1 MVGYLPI
8 PQSITH
14 EGPTEAILR
23 FSIGPTKS
31 EDDTASQVFLHSMGA
46 TASFGQSFTPSSD
59 RDFTIGSD
67 PIDLVHLPNAN
78 GCEPFTIPHNADGP
92 FTILLNRGGCT
103 FLQKLVH
110 ATRAGA
116 SGVIVAGLPPSSTN
130 TDPDQ
135 EGLLRPSASGESTA
149 HLQEVE
155 DTGMIYVDWRTG
167 DVLRDIFQSQS
178 DGISVHVEI
187 LEIDGQ
193 VSQDQQQEG
202 YGDEMSRPA
211 SGAGKVTREGKV
223 GIGEWAI
230 WNLRIVDST

>member
-59 RDFTIGSD
+59 RDFTIGSG
-67 PIDLVHLPNAN
+67 PVVLVHLPTAN
-78 GCEPFTIPHNADGP
+78 GCEPFTISHDSDVP

-116 SGVIVAGLPPSSTN
+116 SGVIVAGLPPSSTT

-135 EGLLRPSASGESTA
+135 EGLLRPSASGESVA
-149 HLQEVE
+149 RLEEVE
-155 DTGMIYVDWRTG
+155 DIGMIYVDWRTG

-178 DGISVHVEI
+178 EGMSVHVEI
-187 LEIDGQ
+187 LGMDGQ
-193 VSQDQQQEG
+193 VPQDQQPEESDSQ
-202 YGDEMSRPA
+202 MSGSG
-211 SGAGKVTREGKV
+211 SGAGKVTREGRV

-230 WNLRIVDST
+230 WNLRIVDSA